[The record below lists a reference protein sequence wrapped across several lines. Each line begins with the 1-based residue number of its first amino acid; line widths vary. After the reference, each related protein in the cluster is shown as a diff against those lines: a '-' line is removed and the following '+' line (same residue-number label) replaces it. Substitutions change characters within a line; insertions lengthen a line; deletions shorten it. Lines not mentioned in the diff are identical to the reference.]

1 MLTKEVALAGM
12 VGSLSSLNFF
22 DNFVAICTRFKRLMY
37 VITQTDQKNPQL
49 RTNISQTL
57 KNHILMGGTV
67 KMAIVI
73 LVVLVIY
80 GQLKG
85 VAPTIFK

>member
-1 MLTKEVALAGM
+1 
-12 VGSLSSLNFF
+12 
-22 DNFVAICTRFKRLMY
+22 
-37 VITQTDQKNPQL
+37 
-49 RTNISQTL
+49 
-57 KNHILMGGTV
+57 MGGTV